1 MKIWQ
6 RSGGFYSEEPQQG
19 EKALRFLYETV
30 PGRVLLRAEGVERNE
45 VDIFSWVRQGDTI
58 SEIIDKGGY
67 F

>member
-1 MKIWQ
+1 MT
-6 RSGGFYSEEPQQG
+6 F
-19 EKALRFLYETV
+19 
-30 PGRVLLRAEGVERNE
+30 RAQMLDDFKPNG